1 VFRFFRTSDPDEAMA
16 IARGLGARY
25 VVLYGADRLRFDP
38 TGRLVPVYEE
48 EGARVYRLAD
58 GSPVPSR

>member
-1 VFRFFRTSDPDEAMA
+1 MFRFFRTSDPEEAMA

-38 TGRLVPVYEE
+38 AGRLVPIHDED
-48 EGARVYRLAD
+48 GAHVYRIL
-58 GSPVPSR
+58 G